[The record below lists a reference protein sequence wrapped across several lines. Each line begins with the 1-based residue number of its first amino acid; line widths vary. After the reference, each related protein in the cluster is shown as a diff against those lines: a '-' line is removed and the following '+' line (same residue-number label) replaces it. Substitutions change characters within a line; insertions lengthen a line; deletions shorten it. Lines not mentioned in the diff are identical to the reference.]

1 MVNILDNDRI
11 LVYLF
16 SVLFVAVDLD
26 IKQSPN
32 WREIDLGE
40 EEERIVWEKLYSPTK
55 QIICL
60 VLKTIRCSVS
70 VNKS

>member
-32 WREIDLGE
+32 
-40 EEERIVWEKLYSPTK
+40 
-55 QIICL
+55 
-60 VLKTIRCSVS
+60 
-70 VNKS
+70 